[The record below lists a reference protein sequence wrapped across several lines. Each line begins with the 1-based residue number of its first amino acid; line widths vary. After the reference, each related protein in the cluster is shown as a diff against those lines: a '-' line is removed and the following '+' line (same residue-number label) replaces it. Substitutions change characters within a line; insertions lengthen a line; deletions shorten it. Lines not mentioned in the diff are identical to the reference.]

1 MVSRRREK
9 FNTNFDIHITGFMV
23 SSAKYAHFT
32 SLAKTKIFYRM
43 YIFPHMQQLQFSPQC
58 IHGVFVWK

>member
-1 MVSRRREK
+1 
-9 FNTNFDIHITGFMV
+9 MV